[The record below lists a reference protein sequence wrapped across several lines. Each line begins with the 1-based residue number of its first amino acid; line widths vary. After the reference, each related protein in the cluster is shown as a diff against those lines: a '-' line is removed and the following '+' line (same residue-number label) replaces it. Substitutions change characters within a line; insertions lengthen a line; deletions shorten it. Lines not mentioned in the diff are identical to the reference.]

1 MSNEM
6 SENIRELS
14 RYISGKINSLN
25 LKIPEVEISRNDTID
40 MKNNIT
46 SIDPEKRKESK
57 IDKSTL
63 WHEHKRIKEGKTIT
77 IHNKTKLMIG

>member
-1 MSNEM
+1 M

-40 MKNNIT
+40 MKNNIG

-63 WHEHKRIKEGKTIT
+63 WHKHKRIKEGKTIT